1 MEVEKIYRK
10 RFISVIQLCSTIATK
25 NKTKTKGLGCLMSL
39 STIFRL
45 YCGSQVLLVE
55 ETGENHRPAAT
66 Y

>member
-25 NKTKTKGLGCLMSL
+25 NKTCHLSF
-39 STIFRL
+39 STIFRQ
-45 YCGSQVLLVE
+45 SVLLVE